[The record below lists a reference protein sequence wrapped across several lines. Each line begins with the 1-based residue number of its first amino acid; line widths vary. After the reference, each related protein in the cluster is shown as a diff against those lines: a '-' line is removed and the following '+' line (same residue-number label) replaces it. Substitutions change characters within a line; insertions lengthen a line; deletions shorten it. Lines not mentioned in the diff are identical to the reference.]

1 MSAHTNTGQSWNAN
15 LWLASLW
22 RHFSKPSHS
31 DAQKLHSVPRLG
43 KKYGAQMNPF
53 TRWRDSFDNYSP
65 FAVLMPLNKELT
77 WCGGYLA
84 LRNNTNK
91 CWLVPFGCFDVF
103 FRWFCFSTQYNICR
117 AFWCYNLVGAL
128 QYLFTTWWGHCTICT
143 QHYQSHII
151 PLIDRLLGRE
161 WIDSVSQVL
170 EQM

>member
-103 FRWFCFSTQYNICR
+103 FFAGFVLALNTTS
-117 AFWCYNLVGAL
+117 VGPFGA
-128 QYLFTTWWGHCTICT
+128 TTWWGHCNLCSQPGGGIALFP
-143 QHYQSHII
+143 HNIISHISF
-151 PLIDRLLGRE
+151 R
-161 WIDSVSQVL
+161 
-170 EQM
+170 